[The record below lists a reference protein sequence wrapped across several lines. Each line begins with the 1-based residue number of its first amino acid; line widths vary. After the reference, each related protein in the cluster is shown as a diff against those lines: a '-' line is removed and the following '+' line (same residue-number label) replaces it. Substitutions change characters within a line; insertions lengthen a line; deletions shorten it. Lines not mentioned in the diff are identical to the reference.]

1 MDLNEFI
8 NRYSISAIINN
19 IEVLYNVTNDIN
31 IANVTYDEYYKYI
44 TEVYDKDEYHIIITI
59 TDYELGTHIR
69 KFDSIEDK
77 T

>member
-1 MDLNEFI
+1 MDINEFI
-8 NRYSISAIINN
+8 CRYGISAIINN
-19 IEVLYNVTNDIN
+19 IEVLYRTTNDIN
-31 IANVTYDEYYKYI
+31 MANTTYDKYYKYI
-44 TEVYDKDEYHIIITI
+44 TEVYDKDDYHIIITI

>member
-1 MDLNEFI
+1 MDLSEFI
-8 NRYSISAIINN
+8 CRYGISATINN
-19 IEVLYNVTNDIN
+19 IEVLYRVTNDIN
-31 IANVTYDEYYKYI
+31 MANTTYDEYYKYI
-44 TEVYDKDEYHIIITI
+44 TEVYDKDDYHIIIII

>member
-1 MDLNEFI
+1 MDIGEFI
-8 NRYSISAIINN
+8 CRYGISATIND
-19 IEVLYNVTNDIN
+19 IEVLYRVTNDIN
-31 IANVTYDEYYKYI
+31 MANKTYDEYYKYI
-44 TEVYDKDEYHIIITI
+44 TEVYDKNDYHIIIII

>member
-1 MDLNEFI
+1 MDISEFI
-8 NRYSISAIINN
+8 CRYGISVTIND
-19 IEVLYNVTNDIN
+19 IEVLYRVTNDIN
-31 IANVTYDEYYKYI
+31 MANKTYDEYYKYI
-44 TEVYDKDEYHIIITI
+44 TEVYDKNDYHIIIII

>member
-1 MDLNEFI
+1 MDISEFI
-8 NRYSISAIINN
+8 CRYGISATIND
-19 IEVLYNVTNDIN
+19 IEVLYRVTNDIN
-31 IANVTYDEYYKYI
+31 MANKTYDEYYKYI
-44 TEVYDKDEYHIIITI
+44 TEVYDKNDYHIIIVI